1 MANRPNKRQRRLAIH
16 PSDQDAELGTENNQT
31 RPTHTPSRRA
41 KADPVTLSTKPSQL
55 EAKHIP
61 SGPNRAYSSLRV
73 YRSSPPSDKETRTA
87 SSLQKFF
94 EPASSEQRCEDDNN
108 NDDIIDDDYDSYDE
122 LFTQHLANEEV
133 ARDISNDQT
142 PSRVQSPK
150 RSTSVARKSTN
161 TRKRFVLPMVSNQEN
176 NSSPSITPQAHKLP
190 WAQQYSPTNL
200 DELAV
205 HKRKVSDVQSWL
217 RNAFARTGERKLLIL
232 RGPAGSGKTT
242 TINILSRT
250 LGFDIL
256 EWKNPP
262 VSEFA
267 TKAYVS
273 VATQFEDFL
282 GRGDQFRKLD
292 LDGPTDLPQDSDLYA
307 QQRVILVEEFPT
319 LLHRGSSGLAA
330 FRLSLQRYLAMEA
343 TLPSYGLN
351 RNGINAQAS
360 SPVVIIVSETHLTS
374 GFSSESLTVH
384 RLLGPELFNHPG
396 TTIVD
401 FNSIAPSFMYK
412 ALKLILEKEARH
424 SKRNKDPGPAILQ
437 SISRSGD
444 IRSAVASL
452 EFLCLDVGRWGTP
465 AIRGKKPCRN
475 NVILTPTEKETLK
488 LVTQRETSLGI
499 FHAVGKIVYNKRDD
513 TGVATEGP
521 ILPSPPEHM
530 RHHDRPKVSQVPVN
544 ELVEETGTDTQTFI
558 SALHENYVPSCDGP
572 SFVDCVDACI
582 VALSDSDMLCADHKG
597 LYGSRTN
604 RSSAGVDVMLQEDIS
619 YQVAAR
625 GLLFALPHPVKRRIA
640 TSTRADRSSDA
651 HKMLFP
657 STLRLM
663 QEAEEI
669 GGLTNVWVK
678 KLLNSFR
685 RTSSDLDPGL
695 SASLTRYKPDCVEDY
710 GNDQAGIVTMI
721 PREDLVLYHLP
732 YLTKI
737 HRGEV
742 EIAQLRRI
750 TGFHGAGCPHS
761 CQGNN
766 PNGSSLCLASAGHD
780 ISQRLHSTNL
790 KSSTFGSQL
799 PVNYEQ
805 EKKLILSDDDI
816 VDDLDGVDRSVV
828 TNGRSRQ
835 ADDHLIE
842 HDGPKEPYASL
853 GSITTTAAYTALPGW
868 TTIAFMIS
876 LIFGGCCA
884 NLEYR
889 SLPWKPLLSKSWLVY
904 TTFFVA
910 VNLLN
915 NWAFAYKI
923 SVPLHIILRSGG
935 PVASM
940 LVGYAFNAKR
950 YSHGQ
955 ILAVAMLT
963 IGVIAAALADARMK
977 GQSTSVG
984 YHQNDSTMASTMI
997 GFGILALAM
1006 VLSAFQGVY
1015 ADRLY
1020 ESYGRNHWKEA
1031 LFYSHTLSL
1040 PLFLPTYSH
1049 LLAQWRA
1056 LLSSPSLLSI
1066 VSAITAKKG
1075 SVSSSP
1081 LLLDTDLAT
1090 TSRTAFVKPAP
1101 MPIISTIIHL
1111 LAELERF
1118 KSSQFILA
1126 CIPIQVF
1133 YLLMN
1138 ALTQYLCIRGVHL
1151 LSAKSSSL
1159 TVTIVLNVRKLISL
1173 LLSIYL
1179 FGNDLG
1185 PGVLMGA
1192 LFVFV
1197 GGALYGFEGARLRK
1211 APKLSNK
1218 KD

>member
-1 MANRPNKRQRRLAIH
+1 MEGINGN
-16 PSDQDAELGTENNQT
+16 EE
-31 RPTHTPSRRA
+31 
-41 KADPVTLSTKPSQL
+41 
-55 EAKHIP
+55 
-61 SGPNRAYSSLRV
+61 
-73 YRSSPPSDKETRTA
+73 
-87 SSLQKFF
+87 
-94 EPASSEQRCEDDNN
+94 ED

-122 LFTQHLANEEV
+122 LFTQHLANEEAV
-133 ARDISNDQT
+133 RDMTKDQT
-142 PSRVQSPK
+142 PWQVQSPK
-150 RSTSVARKSTN
+150 GSTSVAHKPADP
-161 TRKRFVLPMVSNQEN
+161 RKRFVIPMVSDHEN
-176 NSSPSITPQAHKLP
+176 NDSSPIHSQAHKLP

-200 DELAV
+200 DELVV

-217 RNAFARTGERKLLIL
+217 RNAFAGTGEHKLLVL

-242 TINILSRT
+242 TIKLLSQT

-273 VATQFEDFL
+273 VAAQFEEFL

-292 LDGPTDLPQDSDLYA
+292 LDELTEFPQDSNRHHH
-307 QQRVILVEEFPT
+307 QRIILIEEFPT
-319 LLHRGSSGLAA
+319 LLQRGSSSLAA
-330 FRLSLQRYLAMEA
+330 FRLSLQRYLAMED
-343 TLPSYGLN
+343 TLPSHGLN
-351 RNGINAQAS
+351 RSGVKAQAGS

-374 GFSSESLTVH
+374 GSSSESLTVH
-384 RLLGPELFNHPG
+384 RLLGPVLFNHPG

-401 FNSIAPSFMYK
+401 FNSIAPTFMYK
-412 ALKLILEKEARH
+412 AMKLILEKEARH
-424 SKRNKDPGPAILQ
+424 SGRNKDPGPAILQ

-452 EFLCLDVGRWGTP
+452 EFLCLDVGRWGIP
-465 AIRGKKPCRN
+465 ATRAKKSSRN
-475 NVILTPTEKETLK
+475 NVILTSAEKETLK
-488 LVTQRETSLGI
+488 LVTQREASLGI
-499 FHAVGKIVYNKRDD
+499 FHAVGKVVYNKRDD

-582 VALSDSDMLCADHKG
+582 VALSDSDMLCVGHKSS
-597 LYGSRTN
+597 YGSRTN
-604 RSSAGVDVMLQEDIS
+604 RSSAGVDVMRQEDIS

-625 GLLFALPHPVKRRIA
+625 GLLFALPYPVKRRIA
-640 TSTRADRSSDA
+640 TSTREDRSSDA

-657 STLRLM
+657 STLRLL

-678 KLLNSFR
+678 KLLNSYR
-685 RTSSDLDPGL
+685 GTSAGPHPGL
-695 SASLTRYKPDCVEDY
+695 SASSSTRCKSGRVEDNR
-710 GNDQAGIVTMI
+710 NDPGGIVTMI
-721 PREDLVLYHLP
+721 PRQDLVLYHLP

-737 HRGEV
+737 YRGEA

-750 TGFHGAGCPHS
+750 TGFHGSGCPNN
-761 CQGNN
+761 CLGNN
-766 PNGSSLCLASAGHD
+766 PDVNRSGLASASHD
-780 ISQRLHSTNL
+780 TSQMLYSTDL
-790 KSSTFGSQL
+790 KSNTFGPQL
-799 PVNYEQ
+799 PPSYEQ
-805 EKKLILSDDDI
+805 EGEKLILSDDDI
-816 VDDLDGVDRSVV
+816 VDDFRSHQEKMSKQHAGTLEVDDRL
-828 TNGRSRQ
+828 TERG
-835 ADDHLIE
+835 E
-842 HDGPKEPYASL
+842 PKEPHANL
-853 GSITTTAAYTALPGW
+853 GSITTAAAYTVLPGW
-868 TTIAFMIS
+868 TTIVLMIS

-884 NLEYR
+884 NLDYR
-889 SLPWKPLLSKSWLVY
+889 FLPWKPSS
-904 TTFFVA
+904 TFFVT

-940 LVGYAFNAKR
+940 IVGYAFNAKR

-963 IGVIAAALADARMK
+963 IGVIAAALADARTK
-977 GQSTSVG
+977 GQSISIG
-984 YHQNDSTMASTMI
+984 YHQNDSTMASTFI
-997 GFGILALAM
+997 GFSILALAM
-1006 VLSAFQGVY
+1006 VLSAFQGIF

-1056 LLSSPSLLSI
+1056 LLSSPSLLSG
-1066 VSAITAKKG
+1066 VSTIAARKWSI
-1075 SVSSSP
+1075 SSSP
-1081 LLLDTDLAT
+1081 LLLGTGLAT
-1090 TSRTAFVKPAP
+1090 ASRTAFVKSVP
-1101 MPIISTIIHL
+1101 MPIINTTSHL

-1118 KSSQFILA
+1118 KSFQFVLA
-1126 CIPIQVF
+1126 CIPIQGF

-1179 FGNDLG
+1179 FGNDLA
-1185 PGVLMGA
+1185 PGVLVGA

-1211 APKLSNK
+1211 TYKPSNK

>member
-1 MANRPNKRQRRLAIH
+1 MEEVNG
-16 PSDQDAELGTENNQT
+16 S
-31 RPTHTPSRRA
+31 
-41 KADPVTLSTKPSQL
+41 
-55 EAKHIP
+55 
-61 SGPNRAYSSLRV
+61 
-73 YRSSPPSDKETRTA
+73 
-87 SSLQKFF
+87 
-94 EPASSEQRCEDDNN
+94 EDDNN
-108 NDDIIDDDYDSYDE
+108 INDDIIDDDYDSYDE

-133 ARDISNDQT
+133 VRNTTKVQT
-142 PSRVQSPK
+142 PWRVQSPK
-150 RSTSVARKSTN
+150 GSTSVARKSTN
-161 TRKRFVLPMVSNQEN
+161 TGKRFVLPMVSDHKSND
-176 NSSPSITPQAHKLP
+176 SSSTPPQAHRLP
-190 WAQQYSPTNL
+190 WAQQYSPMNL

-217 RNAFARTGERKLLIL
+217 RNAFTGSREHKLLVL

-242 TINILSRT
+242 TINILSQT

-256 EWKNPP
+256 EWRNPP

-273 VATQFEDFL
+273 VAAQFEEFL

-292 LDGPTDLPQDSDLYA
+292 LDELTDFSQDSNRYA
-307 QQRVILVEEFPT
+307 HQRIILIEEFPT
-319 LLHRGSSGLAA
+319 LLHRGSSSLAA

-343 TLPSYGLN
+343 TLSSHRFNKSGVK
-351 RNGINAQAS
+351 AQAS
-360 SPVVIIVSETHLTS
+360 SPIVIIVSETHLTS

-384 RLLGPELFNHPG
+384 RLLGPVLLNHPG

-401 FNSIAPSFMYK
+401 FNSIAPTFMYK
-412 ALKLILEKEARH
+412 AMKLILEKEARD
-424 SKRNKDPGPAILQ
+424 SRRNKDPGPAILQ
-437 SISRSGD
+437 SIARSGD
-444 IRSAVASL
+444 IRSAIAAL
-452 EFLCLDVGRWGTP
+452 EFLCLDVGRWGIP
-465 AIRGKKPCRN
+465 ATRAKKSSRN
-475 NVILTPTEKETLK
+475 NVILTSAEKETLK
-488 LVTQRETSLGI
+488 LVTQREGSLGI
-499 FHAVGKIVYNKRDD
+499 FHAVGKVVYNKRDD
-513 TGVATEGP
+513 PGVATEGP

-544 ELVEETGTDTQTFI
+544 ELVDETGTDIQTFI

-582 VALSDSDMLCADHKG
+582 VALSDSDMLCVDHKG
-597 LYGSRTN
+597 PYGSHTN
-604 RSSAGVDVMLQEDIS
+604 RSSAGVDVMRQEDIS

-625 GLLFALPHPVKRRIA
+625 GLLFSLPYPVKRRIA
-640 TSTRADRSSDA
+640 TSTYENRPSDT

-657 STLRLM
+657 STLQLM

-669 GGLTNVWVK
+669 RSLTNVWVK
-678 KLLNSFR
+678 KLLNSLR
-685 RTSSDLDPGL
+685 GTSSGPDPGL
-695 SASLTRYKPDCVEDY
+695 SASLFTRCKPDRVEDY
-710 GNDQAGIVTMI
+710 RNDQAGIVTMV
-721 PREDLVLYHLP
+721 PRQDL
-732 YLTKI
+732 I
-737 HRGEV
+737 HRGDV

-750 TGFHGAGCPHS
+750 TGFHGAGCPHN
-761 CQGNN
+761 CLGNN
-766 PNGSSLCLASAGHD
+766 PNGKRLGMASASHD
-780 ISQRLHSTNL
+780 TSQTLYSTDL
-790 KSSTFGSQL
+790 KRNTFGPQL
-799 PVNYEQ
+799 PPSYEQ
-805 EKKLILSDDDI
+805 EDELLILSDDDI
-816 VDDLDGVDRSVV
+816 VDYRLTERV
-828 TNGRSRQ
+828 
-835 ADDHLIE
+835 E
-842 HDGPKEPYASL
+842 PKEPHASL
-853 GSITTTAAYTALPGW
+853 GSITTAAVYTALPGW
-868 TTIAFMIS
+868 TTIALMIS

-884 NLEYR
+884 NYR
-889 SLPWKPLLSKSWLVY
+889 YLPWKPLL
-904 TTFFVA
+904 TFFVT

-940 LVGYAFNAKR
+940 IVGYAFNAKK

-955 ILAVAMLT
+955 IFAVAMLT
-963 IGVIAAALADARMK
+963 IGVIAAALADARTK
-977 GQSTSVG
+977 GESVSVG
-984 YHQNDSTMASTMI
+984 YHQNDSTMASTLI
-997 GFGILALAM
+997 GFSILALAM
-1006 VLSAFQGVY
+1006 VLSAFQGIY

-1020 ESYGRNHWKEA
+1020 ESYGRNHWREA
-1031 LFYSHTLSL
+1031 LFYSHALSL
-1040 PLFLPTYSH
+1040 PLFLPTYTP

-1056 LLSSPSLLSI
+1056 LLSSPSLLSG
-1066 VSAITAKKG
+1066 VSAIAARKG
-1075 SVSSSP
+1075 SVPNHS
-1081 LLLDTDLAT
+1081 LLLGTGLAT
-1090 TSRTAFVKPAP
+1090 ASRTAFVKSIP
-1101 MPIISTIIHL
+1101 MPIINTTTHL

-1118 KSSQFILA
+1118 KSFQLILT

-1179 FGNDLG
+1179 FGNDLA

-1211 APKLSNK
+1211 TYKTSK